1 MSDQLAKMLS
11 ALVFLLWFSPVL
23 QAQAPAWTA
32 RHWLQAGLEHDSNVF
47 ESRRDPAAAAATRLA
62 YHGQV
67 RRTGARWQWQA
78 LGSAVAQ
85 VYPQV
90 SREDKWT
97 GDAQLRATWLPR
109 PRWLV
114 QVGYAGFLKMYFNS
128 NLDFAHLTSD
138 LRLQRALTQR
148 SYAALVWESTRLDYR
163 HFDRFDFTAR
173 RVGVVVGGRLRDG
186 WLTELALSRRAVQY
200 LRPATRIGPAG
211 EVEYQPFRQKDRQ
224 WIVRWQLSARQ
235 RLFWQASVE
244 WLRNRSNSFGYSQD
258 RLRGSLIIAWPLNT
272 HLLARVAL
280 LFQYYRYHE
289 PTLPAF
295 PIELD
300 VERTESNF
308 LVADL
313 SYNLTNNTNLLLRL
327 AWYNNESAIRG
338 LFYQKVLL
346 FAGLERRF

>member
-1 MSDQLAKMLS
+1 MTAGLVKIGLWLFFLGCPTVLLS
-11 ALVFLLWFSPVL
+11 QSSPWLIHHRL
-23 QAQAPAWTA
+23 QM
-32 RHWLQAGLEHDSNVF
+32 GLEHDSNVF
-47 ESRRDPAAAAATRLA
+47 ESRRNPSAAAATRLA
-62 YHGQV
+62 YHGQMK
-67 RRTGARWQWQA
+67 RPGNRWQFQA
-78 LGSAVAQ
+78 MGAGIVQ
-85 VYPQV
+85 VYPQATLD
-90 SREDKWT
+90 DKWT
-97 GDAQLRATWLPR
+97 GDVQLRATWLPR

-114 QVGYAGFLKMYFNS
+114 QVGYVGFLKMYFKS

-138 LRLQRALTQR
+138 VRLQRAVSDR

-163 HFDRFDFTAR
+163 YFDSFDFTAR
-173 RVGVVVGGRLRDG
+173 RVGVVLGGRVRDG

-200 LRPATRIGPAG
+200 LRPATRIGRVG

-289 PTLPAF
+289 PILPAF

-300 VERTESNF
+300 VERNESNF

-313 SYNLTNNTNLLLRL
+313 SYNLTDNTNLLLRL

-338 LFYQKVLL
+338 LFYQKILL